1 VVTAPVDLGDSDAVT
16 RVPSTLSTRKLVR
29 WPIVTE
35 TVAVLVSPI
44 VLFYVLRMR
53 PMAPNDLPDP
63 GLHTAYVVHSRDLF
77 MRYFD
82 ALAPTARMRE
92 GYRIGFLAPA
102 RLFYEMF
109 GAVPGFFVT
118 RYLFA
123 LIAIA
128 PTYLLLR
135 RLYGRPAG
143 ALGVILVLSS
153 PVFIITWGTDFP
165 DSALISY
172 ATGALACM
180 AMPSSERWRRAWL
193 GLGVA
198 LYTVGVWAFG
208 LGAFLAIAAVVGIV
222 AIGLRRN
229 RKRVTGDILVLAG
242 TALVVTGLLSII
254 SEIMFGRFDF
264 IRPTLDSARYL
275 NRPSQLPVSHSTN
288 WHWAPYIAYLL
299 VPPAVLAA
307 WAVVF
312 IKKRSRIPT
321 PQLTVGVVFA
331 LQLLLYIGEQFLGT
345 VQAFESHYFSS
356 TIWSA
361 VCLTLAITLAEIAQP
376 LFGASRA
383 TRWLPAALL
392 LAIPL
397 IYETYPH
404 VPAFGWGPVGYLLMA
419 VLVLASCLPRL
430 RARFTVARNAW
441 ASAAAIVVVTGC
453 ALILTVAPNP
463 PHPHLPGTAI
473 EQHLPPA
480 YQSALGGK
488 ASLQFAEYH
497 VATELPS
504 FVGAATYKNE
514 DLLLWWD
521 MPPHPPLR
529 IPAAQYHTSFNS
541 LTGSRPPSLTSK
553 ARNKLNTRRPGEL
566 LLFNSDD
573 KRFPASVKA
582 LQRAGYEPV
591 VLRKTVLRS
600 GQLVMYAWLI
610 RLDAFYRGAR

>member
-1 VVTAPVDLGDSDAVT
+1 M
-16 RVPSTLSTRKLVR
+16 R
-29 WPIVTE
+29 WPIVIE
-35 TVAVLVSPI
+35 TAAILVSPI

-77 MRYFD
+77 TRYYD

-109 GAVPGFFVT
+109 GAAPGFFVT

-143 ALGVILVLSS
+143 ALGVILVLSN
-153 PVFIITWGTDFP
+153 PVFIIAWGTDFP
-165 DSALISY
+165 DSGLISY
-172 ATGALACM
+172 GSGALACM

-193 GLGVA
+193 GLGAA
-198 LYTVGVWAFG
+198 LYTVGVWTFG
-208 LGAFLAIAAVVGIV
+208 LGAFLAIPAVVGLV

-229 RKRVTGDILVLAG
+229 RNHVLGDILVLAG

-275 NRPSQLPVSHSTN
+275 NRPSQLLVSHSTN
-288 WHWAPYIAYLL
+288 WRWAPYIAYLL

-312 IKKRSRIPT
+312 IKKRPRIPT
-321 PQLTVGVVFA
+321 PQLIIGVIFA

-345 VQAFESHYFSS
+345 VQTLEIHYFSS

-376 LFGASRA
+376 LFAASRVM
-383 TRWLPAALL
+383 RWLPAALL

-397 IYETYPH
+397 IYETNPH

-419 VLVLASCLPRL
+419 VLVLAACLPRL
-430 RARFTVARNAW
+430 RARFTVAKNAW
-441 ASAAAIVVVTGC
+441 ASAAAIVVVAGC

-463 PHPHLPGTAI
+463 PHHRLPGTAG
-473 EQHLPPA
+473 EQHHPPD

-488 ASLQFAEYH
+488 ASLQFDEYH

-504 FVGAATYKNE
+504 FVGPATYKNE

-521 MPPHPPLR
+521 MPPEPILR
-529 IPAAQYHTSFNS
+529 TPAAQYHTSFNS
-541 LTGSRPPSLTSK
+541 LPASKPPSLSRG
-553 ARNKLNTRRPGEL
+553 ARHKLDIRRPAEL
-566 LLFNSDD
+566 LLFNTND

-582 LQRAGYEPV
+582 LQRARYKPV
-591 VLRKTVLRS
+591 VLRKAMLRS
-600 GQLVMYAWLI
+600 GRLVMYVWLI